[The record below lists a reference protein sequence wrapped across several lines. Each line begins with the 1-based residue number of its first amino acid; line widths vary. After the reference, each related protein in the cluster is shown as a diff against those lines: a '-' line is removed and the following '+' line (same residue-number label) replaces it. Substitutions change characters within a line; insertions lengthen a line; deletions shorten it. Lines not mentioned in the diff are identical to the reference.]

1 MVPRGKLIAV
11 EGIDGSGKRTQI
23 EMLSAALT
31 RRRIPH
37 TSISFPRYDTFF
49 GLLAGQFLD
58 GKFGAKIDPHLSALL
73 YAGDRFEARG
83 EIESA
88 LVKGQIVLADR
99 YAASNLAHQTA
110 RVPPAQRDDFIRWLT
125 KLEFQ
130 IYGIPPE
137 DLVIFLRVPVRHAQ
151 HLVGQKKAR
160 HYTSRRHDI
169 LEADRSHLRT
179 ASAIY
184 EKLAKDPRWVT
195 IDCLDK
201 KTSLLESPEALHL
214 RVMAAV
220 DSRILNP
227 RNRPV

>member
-1 MVPRGKLIAV
+1 MAPRGKLIAV

-31 RRRIPH
+31 RRRVPH
-37 TSISFPRYDTFF
+37 TSVSFPRYDAFF

-73 YAGDRFEARG
+73 YAGDRFDARQ

-88 LVKGQIVLADR
+88 LAKSQVVLADR

-110 RVPPAQRDDFIRWLT
+110 RVPPAQRADFIHWLT

-130 IYGIPPE
+130 IYGIPAE
-137 DLVIFLRVPVRHAQ
+137 DLVIFLRVPVGHAQ
-151 HLVGQKKAR
+151 RLVGKKKAR

-169 LEADRSHLRT
+169 LEADRRHLRT
-179 ASAIY
+179 AASIY
-184 EKLAKDPRWVT
+184 EKLAKNPRWVT
-195 IDCLDK
+195 IDCLDN
-201 KTSLLESPEALHL
+201 KTSLLQSPEALHL
-214 RVMAAV
+214 RIMAAV
-220 DSRILNP
+220 DSRILKP
-227 RNRPV
+227 